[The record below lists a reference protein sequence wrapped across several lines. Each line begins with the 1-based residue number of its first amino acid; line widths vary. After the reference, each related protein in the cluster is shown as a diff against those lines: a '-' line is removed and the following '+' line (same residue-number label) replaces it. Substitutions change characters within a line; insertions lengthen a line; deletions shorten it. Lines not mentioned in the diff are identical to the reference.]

1 MKTLAA
7 LRTLSP
13 AQWRAFTAA
22 YLGWSLDAFDFFLL
36 IFVLRHIAA
45 DFHSEIRDVSYGVF
59 LTLAMRPVGALVFGL
74 AADRWGRR
82 PALMASI
89 LFYSAMELS
98 SAFAPSLAWLLAS
111 RALFGIG
118 MGGEWGVGATLAME
132 SVPGQARGI
141 LSGILQQGYP
151 VGYLLAAL
159 VYKLGYPH
167 FGWRGMFVAGVFPAL
182 VVLLIRAG
190 VEESPAWVARD
201 RERRAGAGPQD
212 RPTPWRELLRNW
224 KLVLYMAA
232 LMTAFNFFS
241 HGTQD
246 LYPSAFLEKQHGLST
261 GTAANIAIVYN
272 LGALAG
278 GIFFGA
284 LSQRL
289 GRRRTIVA
297 AALLALPAIPFWI
310 GAAWAPTAVTLG
322 AGAFFM
328 QFAVQGAWGVVPV
341 HLNELSPAALRGLL
355 PGLTYQ
361 LGNLFASQNI
371 LLQNSLAARHGG
383 DYGYAL
389 GLVVLVVGAVLAVLA
404 WFGPERMNAPME
416 SR

>member
-7 LRTLSP
+7 VRTLTP
-13 AQWRAFTAA
+13 AQWRAFLAA
-22 YLGWSLDAFDFFLL
+22 YLGWALDAFDFFLL
-36 IFVLRHIAA
+36 VFVIRHIAA
-45 DFHSEIRDVSYGVF
+45 DFNTGIKDVSYGVF
-59 LTLAMRPVGALVFGL
+59 LTLATRPIGALVFGY

-89 LFYSAMELS
+89 VFYATMELS
-98 SAFAPSLAWLLAS
+98 SAFAPSLGWLLAS

-118 MGGEWGVGATLAME
+118 MGGEWGVGASLAME
-132 SVPGQARGI
+132 SMPAQARGI
-141 LSGILQQGYP
+141 LSGVLQQGYP

-159 VYKLGYPH
+159 AYKLVFPH
-167 FGWRGMFVAGVFPAL
+167 FGWRGMFVAGFMPAL
-182 VVLLIRAG
+182 LVFFILSG
-190 VEESPAWVARD
+190 VQESPAWLAR
-201 RERRAGAGPQD
+201 RLERKSPGRGSAPGAWD
-212 RPTPWRELLRNW
+212 ALLGHW

-246 LYPSAFLEKQHGLST
+246 LYPSAFLEKQKGLSN

-284 LSQRL
+284 LSQQI
-289 GRRRTIVA
+289 GRRRAIAT
-297 AALLALPAIPFWI
+297 AALLALPAVPFWI
-310 GAAWAPTAVTLG
+310 GAVGVPTAVSLG

-328 QFAVQGAWGVVPV
+328 QFAVQGAWGVVPA
-341 HLNELSPAALRGLL
+341 HLNELSPSSIRGLL

-371 LLQNSLAARHGG
+371 LLQTSLAQRHGG
-383 DYGYAL
+383 DFGYAL
-389 GLVVLVVGAVLAVLA
+389 GCVVVIVGLVLAFLA
-404 WFGPERMNAPME
+404 WFGPEKMDAQME
-416 SR
+416 NC